1 MGIYKIILIAIA
13 AAIGSLLLFMIIR
26 TLCIRPKKTAF
37 LQKRNFNIDKD
48 KIAEDLSGAIQIPT
62 VSMVEEYVGQD
73 KPFKEFHDY
82 LKKTFPIIH
91 QTAELTVING
101 YSLVYRFKGTDDTL
115 LPACFLAHQDVVPA
129 TDAGWDYPPFSGK
142 ITDDGYIYGRG
153 ALDMKNHLIAL
164 LEAMETLLKNGQTF
178 ERDVYFCF
186 GHDEEPGTSFEGAP
200 KIVEYFIE
208 KGIKFEFVLDEGGI
222 VLDGKMLG
230 VNKLLAMIGICE
242 KGNSDFE
249 LVVRHT
255 GGHASNPKRKT
266 AVGMLAKALVKL
278 QKHPMK
284 TKWTSVTKDTFKA
297 ITPYAKGPLKFVL
310 ANRDIFSPLVK
321 KVLTVADSMTN
332 ALVRTTFAPTMI
344 WSAEARNILPNEVR
358 VNVNTRIMTGETDK
372 DVIKHLKKVCGK
384 NVEVVTAAYT
394 EPTPVS
400 DIKSHGYVKLQQ
412 TISEMFDNTVAIP
425 YMFIAASDARFY
437 SPVSDNVFRFAP
449 FINGKDDQPRIHG
462 INERTT
468 KDAMEKATQFFANFI
483 INSCCKNSSET

>member
-1 MGIYKIILIAIA
+1 MEIYEIILIAVG
-13 AAIGSLLLFMIIR
+13 AAIGAFLLFMIIR
-26 TLCIRPKKTAF
+26 TICIRPKKIATS
-37 LQKRNFNIDKD
+37 QKQKIDINKD
-48 KIAEDLSGAIQIPT
+48 KIAKDLSEAIQIPT

-73 KPFKEFHDY
+73 KPFKDFHAF

-91 QTAELTVING
+91 EKAELTVING
-101 YSLVYRFKGTDDTL
+101 YSLVYRFKGTDETL

-129 TDAGWDYPPFSGK
+129 PEAGWEYPPFSGK

-153 ALDMKNHLIAL
+153 ALDMKNHMIAL

-178 ERDVYFCF
+178 ERDIYFCF

-208 KGIKFEFVLDEGGI
+208 KGIRFEFVLDEGGI

-249 LVVRHT
+249 LIVRHT

-321 KVLTVADSMTN
+321 KILTVADSMTN

-344 WSAEARNILPNEVR
+344 WGAEARNSLPNEVK

-372 DVIKHLKKVCGK
+372 DVIKHFKKVCGK
-384 NVEVVTAAYT
+384 KVEVVTAAYT
-394 EPTPVS
+394 PPTPVS
-400 DIKSHGYVKLQQ
+400 DITSHGYKMLEQ
-412 TISEMFDNTVAIP
+412 TISEMYDNTVAIP

-449 FINGKDDQPRIHG
+449 FINGKDAQPRIHG
-462 INERTT
+462 LNERIIV
-468 KDAMEKATQFFANFI
+468 DAMEEATQFFARFI
-483 INSCCKNSSET
+483 VNSCCKNN